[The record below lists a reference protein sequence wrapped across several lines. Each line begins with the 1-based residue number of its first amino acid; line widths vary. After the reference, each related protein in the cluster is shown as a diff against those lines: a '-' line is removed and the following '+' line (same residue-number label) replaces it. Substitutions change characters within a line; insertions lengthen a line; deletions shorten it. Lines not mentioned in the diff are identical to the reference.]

1 MDTIPHILTWALAL
15 FAAGL
20 ALAGSLGKVLG
31 FISASLSNTLTLI
44 AYAFLG
50 LSTFLFII
58 RGFWGSP

>member
-15 FAAGL
+15 LAAGL

-31 FISASLSNTLTLI
+31 YISSSLSNTLTLV
-44 AYAFLG
+44 AYVCLG
-50 LSTFLFII
+50 VSTFLFII